1 MASLF
6 TIVSAL
12 GCSCAIY
19 FPQGSG
25 LILNKTVIDP
35 IGSCSFVR
43 QYKIQKLV
51 FIFFFCLFPL
61 SCDINHLLQETYSS
75 VCTCVGQ
82 TLYKRAHVSEK
93 RVAVVVLKKK
103 GGGGGEM
110 RC

>member
-6 TIVSAL
+6 TIVCAL

-25 LILNKTVIDP
+25 LIFNKTVIDP
-35 IGSCSFVR
+35 VGSCSFVR
-43 QYKIQKLV
+43 QYRIQKLV
-51 FIFFFCLFPL
+51 FVFFFFGLFSL
-61 SCDINHLLQETYSS
+61 SCDINYLLQETYSS

-82 TLYKRAHVSEK
+82 TLYKRAHVSKK

-103 GGGGGEM
+103 KGVGGGK
-110 RC
+110 